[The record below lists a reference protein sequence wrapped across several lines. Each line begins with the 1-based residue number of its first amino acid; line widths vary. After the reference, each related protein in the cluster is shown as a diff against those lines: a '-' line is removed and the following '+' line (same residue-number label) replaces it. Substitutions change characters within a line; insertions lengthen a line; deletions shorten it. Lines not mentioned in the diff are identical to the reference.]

1 MKTKEDKKKSI
12 LLEDF
17 PVEDSRYI
25 DDKLIEK
32 WNKIF
37 DIKESFA
44 KDIENAR
51 AEKKIGSALDCK
63 ITIYTN
69 GDEYNFIEENKENI
83 ALASIVSELEV
94 INSNEKKIEVEK
106 SSGTKCPR
114 CWTYSKDFSDEGICM
129 KCKEN
134 M

>member
-1 MKTKEDKKKSI
+1 MNTNDEKKLSI

-37 DIKESFA
+37 EIKESFA

-51 AEKKIGSALDCK
+51 ANKEIGSALDAK

-69 GDEYNFIEENKENI
+69 GEEYDFITNNKENI
-83 ALASIVSELEV
+83 ALVAIISELEV
-94 INSNEKKIEVEK
+94 VNSDEKKIVVEK
-106 SSGTKCPR
+106 SKATKCPR
-114 CWTYSKDFSDEGICM
+114 CWTYSHEFSDEGICM
-129 KCKEN
+129 KCKNN